1 MSGEGFNI
9 DEGSKD
15 YLGGTTYFK
24 PIKVELYAF
33 NVEKPDE
40 VRYWINEI
48 TSDVTN
54 IKIKPDK
61 I

>member
-1 MSGEGFNI
+1 MSSEGFNI

-24 PIKVELYAF
+24 PIKVELCVI

-40 VRYWINEI
+40 VSYWINEI
-48 TSDVTN
+48 TFDATN
-54 IKIKPDK
+54 VKIMPDK